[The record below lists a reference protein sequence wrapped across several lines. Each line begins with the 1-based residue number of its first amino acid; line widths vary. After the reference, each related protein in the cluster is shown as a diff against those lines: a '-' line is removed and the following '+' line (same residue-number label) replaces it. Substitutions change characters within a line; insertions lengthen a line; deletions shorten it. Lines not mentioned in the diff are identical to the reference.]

1 LYGLAL
7 AKGRDS
13 TLFTLDDAVYLRS
26 SSSSTDSDAV
36 NDRDKDTDTDTD
48 IDKEEGDG
56 ESLVGTDTDTDTDTD
71 TNSNSN
77 SNSKRNSAPA
87 AESHGKLLA
96 IRSFLTEDS
105 YTENVNNGNTNIVHV
120 TKRKGME
127 HLSLLDKVGVYMSMC
142 PCVHVSR

>member
-1 LYGLAL
+1 M
-7 AKGRDS
+7 
-13 TLFTLDDAVYLRS
+13 YLRS

-71 TNSNSN
+71 TNSN

>member
-1 LYGLAL
+1 M
-7 AKGRDS
+7 
-13 TLFTLDDAVYLRS
+13 YLRS

-56 ESLVGTDTDTDTDTD
+56 ESLVGTDTDTDTDT
-71 TNSNSN
+71 NSN

>member
-1 LYGLAL
+1 M
-7 AKGRDS
+7 
-13 TLFTLDDAVYLRS
+13 YLRS

-56 ESLVGTDTDTDTDTD
+56 ESLVGTDTDTDT
-71 TNSNSN
+71 NSN

>member
-1 LYGLAL
+1 M
-7 AKGRDS
+7 
-13 TLFTLDDAVYLRS
+13 YLRS

-56 ESLVGTDTDTDTDTD
+56 ESLVGTDTDTDTDT
-71 TNSNSN
+71 NSN

-127 HLSLLDKVGVYMSMC
+127 HLSLLDKVRIGVNVSMC
-142 PCVHVSR
+142 LGV